1 MNKFLF
7 PIFSLFLI
15 LGVACTP
22 KATSK
27 LATEQ
32 VSPVPTEKSLLWKIE
47 GKELTQPSYLYGTIH
62 MIDKDDF
69 FLTDSTLAV
78 FDRAKKVVFEIN
90 MEEMSD
96 MSAMFS
102 MVGKIMMNDGTTLK
116 DLLSEAD
123 YKLVSDHFSGMGLP
137 MMMLERIK
145 PMFLSAMASGDMD
158 FTAPMPEGGGMGG
171 DIKSYEMEFMEM
183 AKSKNKG
190 MDGLETIDYQ
200 MSVFDSIPY
209 TDQANMLVTSVRS
222 GENGEAD
229 EMTKMVE
236 IYKQQ
241 DIVAMQS
248 MFKEDSEGIGKYEDI
263 FLKNRN
269 RNWIPVMVKMATE
282 APTFFAVG
290 AGHLGGENGVIALLR
305 EAGYNVSA
313 VMSKPVKVTSG
324 TKL

>member
-1 MNKFLF
+1 MKKLLF
-7 PIFSLFLI
+7 PIFSLLLI
-15 LGVACTP
+15 FSVACTP
-22 KATSK
+22 KTNSK
-27 LATEQ
+27 LVTEQ

-47 GKELTQPSYLYGTIH
+47 GKELTKPSYLYGTIH

-78 FDRAKKVVFEIN
+78 FDRSQKVVFEIN

-116 DLLSEAD
+116 DLLSAAD

-137 MMMLERIK
+137 MMMLDRIK
-145 PMFLSAMASGDMD
+145 PMFLSAMSGGD
-158 FTAPMPEGGGMGG
+158 FDFSAPMPEGGMGSS

-190 MDGLETIDYQ
+190 MAGLETIEYQ

-209 TDQANMLVTSVRS
+209 TDQANMLVASIQS
-222 GENGEAD
+222 GEEGGED
-229 EMTKMVE
+229 ELTKMTE

-241 DIVAMQS
+241 DIAGMQS
-248 MFKEDSEGIGKYEDI
+248 MFKEDVDGIGKYEDI

-269 RNWIPVMVKMATE
+269 QNWIPIIAKMATE
-282 APTFFAVG
+282 GTTFFAVG
-290 AGHLGGENGVIALLR
+290 AGHLGGENGVITLLR
-305 EAGYNVSA
+305 KAGYEVSA
-313 VMSKPVKVTSG
+313 VMSKPVKVMSG

>member
-1 MNKFLF
+1 MNKFILL
-7 PIFSLFLI
+7 ISSLFLL
-15 LGVACTP
+15 LGIACTP
-22 KATSK
+22 KATSQ
-27 LATEQ
+27 LAAEQ

-47 GKELTQPSYLYGTIH
+47 GKTLTQPSYLYGTIH
-62 MIDKDDF
+62 MINKEDF
-69 FLTDSTLAV
+69 FMTDSTLAV

-145 PMFLSAMASGDMD
+145 PMFLSAMAGGDMD
-158 FTAPMPEGGGMGG
+158 FTAPMPDGGGLGG

-183 AKSKNKG
+183 AKAKNKG
-190 MDGLETIDYQ
+190 MAGLETIDYQ

-209 TDQANMLVTSVRS
+209 KDQANMLVSSIQS

-241 DIVAMQS
+241 DIVGMQN
-248 MFKEDSEGIGKYEDI
+248 MFKEDVEGIGKYEDI

-269 RNWIPVMVKMATE
+269 RNWIPVMAEMAAEGT
-282 APTFFAVG
+282 TFFAVG

-305 EAGYNVSA
+305 KAGYQVSA
-313 VMSKPVKVTSG
+313 VMSKPVKMMSG